1 MNIRDEIPI
10 REIQV
15 STTSQVSMASLIL
28 EELVQAIELSEFMGV
43 EGEVGGLTPIQRK
56 VWERYK
62 AQTVQFARDMM
73 MVSGDIGELERR
85 AGV

>member
-1 MNIRDEIPI
+1 MSIRDEMPI
-10 REIQV
+10 REIQS

-28 EELVQAIELSEFMGV
+28 EELVQAIEFSELVGD
-43 EGEVGGLTPIQRK
+43 EGEVAGLTPIQRK